1 MTNIS
6 KQRTFNGAEL
16 KLVAMWT
23 MLVDHV
29 AAVIIETTSLYQST
43 GFQMLAVVCRLIG
56 RLSFPII
63 CFLLIEGFCHT
74 TDLKKYIIRM
84 GAFALLSELPFD
96 LAFFGKPDIQRQNVF
111 FTLLTGLLL
120 LSVLKKAETIEHSS
134 VIRNFIMIVAVLA
147 ACALTTLGRFDYSYM
162 GILLIAALYYFRGDR
177 RKQCMAG
184 SILSLYELTAVL
196 AFLFIGRYD
205 GKKGE
210 LKIPKNIFYIFYPIH
225 LLLLVFIR
233 G

>member
-84 GAFALLSELPFD
+84 GVFALLSELPFD

-120 LSVLKKAETIEHSS
+120 LSVLKKAETIEPSS

-147 ACALTTLGRFDYSYM
+147 ACELTTLGRFDYSYM

-210 LKIPKNIFYIFYPIH
+210 LKIPKNIF
-225 LLLLVFIR
+225 
-233 G
+233 